1 MIDKYQRLDCKVI
14 ISLINRS
21 KPVMVSALA
30 ALLVFAN
37 VQISQAAT
45 STNVDKFFAAVK
57 SAKPIDIEAARKKYI
72 APNTSADIYAQM
84 VVKHFTG
91 TEYLKTLDKVGN
103 VSPSAHDLPGKLTKS
118 KDGSFKL
125 DSTFNT
131 IDGTYKDFVLNK
143 SKKISSFKVKTTNNT
158 FVSIKDNMQLLTINY
173 NNGGTEF
180 KTGIHWK
187 LPTGYSFVQLDFVNN
202 FGGFKSW
209 SYARG
214 YIRDASGVN
223 HNTVT
228 GPLGCTNTGGKT
240 VIEATTSTVAAIVK
254 NTSSTVIIPMY
265 ASCSGDN
272 YGEISVPFLVQ

>member
-1 MIDKYQRLDCKVI
+1 M
-14 ISLINRS
+14 SLINRS
-21 KPVMVSALA
+21 KPVVVSALA
-30 ALLVFAN
+30 FLLVFAN

-57 SAKPIDIEAARKKYI
+57 SAKPVDIEKARNKYI

-84 VVKHFTG
+84 IVKHFTG
-91 TEYLKTLDKVGN
+91 TEYLKTLDKFGN

-158 FVSIKDNMQLLTINY
+158 FVSIKDNIQLLTINY

-187 LPTGYSFVQLDFVNN
+187 LPTDYSFVQLDFVNN

-214 YIRDASGVN
+214 YIRDAGGVN

-254 NTSSTVIIPMY
+254 NTTSTVIIPMY
-265 ASCSGDN
+265 SSCTGDN

>member
-1 MIDKYQRLDCKVI
+1 MP
-14 ISLINRS
+14 LINKS
-21 KPVMVSALA
+21 KLVMVSALA
-30 ALLVFAN
+30 VFLVFTN

-45 STNVDKFFAAVK
+45 LINVDKFFAAVK
-57 SAKPIDIEAARKKYI
+57 SAKPVDIEAARKKYI
-72 APNTSADIYAQM
+72 VPNSSADIYAQM
-84 VVKHFTG
+84 IVKHFTG

-103 VSPSAHDLPGKLTKS
+103 VSPSAHDLPGKITKS

-125 DSTFNT
+125 DSTFNI

-187 LPTGYSFVQLDFVNN
+187 LPTGHSFVQLDFINN

-209 SYARG
+209 SYDRG
-214 YIRDASGVN
+214 YIRDASGTN
-223 HNTVT
+223 HNVVT
-228 GPLGCTNTGGKT
+228 GPLGCTNSGGKT
-240 VIEATTSTVAAIVK
+240 VIEATTSTNATIVK
-254 NTSSTVIIPMY
+254 NTTSTLVIPMFL
-265 ASCSGDN
+265 SCNGEN
-272 YGEISVPFLVQ
+272 PNEISVPFLVQ

>member
-1 MIDKYQRLDCKVI
+1 VKK
-14 ISLINRS
+14 SLLNVS
-21 KPVMVSALA
+21 KSIVVSALSV
-30 ALLVFAN
+30 LLVISN
-37 VQISQAAT
+37 VQVTQAAT

-57 SAKPIDIEAARKKYI
+57 SAKPVDIEAARKKYMV
-72 APNTSADIYAQM
+72 PNSSADIYAQM
-84 VVKHFTG
+84 IVKHFTG

-103 VSPSAHDLPGKLTKS
+103 VSPSAHDAPGKITKS

-158 FVSIKDNMQLLTINY
+158 FVSIKDNIQLLTINY

-180 KTGIHWK
+180 KNGIHWK
-187 LPTGYSFVQLDFVNN
+187 LPTGFSFVQLNFVNN

-209 SYARG
+209 SFARG

-254 NTSSTVIIPMY
+254 NTTSTVIIPMY
-265 ASCSGDN
+265 ASCTGDN

>member
-1 MIDKYQRLDCKVI
+1 
-14 ISLINRS
+14 
-21 KPVMVSALA
+21 MVSALA
-30 ALLVFAN
+30 VLFVFTN

-57 SAKPIDIEAARKKYI
+57 SAKPVEIEAARKKYI
-72 APNTSADIYAQM
+72 VPNSSADIYARM
-84 VVKHFTG
+84 IVKHFTG

-103 VSPSAHDLPGKLTKS
+103 VSPSAHDLPGKITKS

-143 SKKISSFKVKTTNNT
+143 SKKISSFKVKTTNNA
-158 FVSIKDNMQLLTINY
+158 FVSIKDNIQLLTMNY
-173 NNGGTEF
+173 NNAGTEF

-187 LPTGYSFVQLDFVNN
+187 LPTGYSFVQLDFINN

-228 GPLGCTNTGGKT
+228 GPLGCTSTGGKT
-240 VIEATTSTVAAIVK
+240 VIEATTSTVATIVK
-254 NTSSTVIIPMY
+254 NTTSTVIIPMY
-265 ASCSGDN
+265 ASCTGDN

>member
-1 MIDKYQRLDCKVI
+1 MDKYQRLDSRVTT
-14 ISLINRS
+14 SHINRS
-21 KPVMVSALA
+21 KSIVVSALSV
-30 ALLVFAN
+30 LLVIAN

-57 SAKPIDIEAARKKYI
+57 SAKPLDIEAARKKYI
-72 APNTSADIYAQM
+72 APNSSADIYAQM
-84 VVKHFTG
+84 IVKHFTG

-103 VSPSAHDLPGKLTKS
+103 VSPTAHDAPGKITKN

-143 SKKISSFKVKTTNNT
+143 SKKISSFKIKTTNDK
-158 FVSIKDNMQLLTINY
+158 FVSTKNNFQLLTINY
-173 NNGGTEF
+173 NNDGTEF

-187 LPTGYSFVQLDFVNN
+187 LPTGYSFVQLDFINN

-223 HNTVT
+223 HDTIT
-228 GPLGCTNTGGKT
+228 GPLGCTNSGGKT
-240 VIEATTSTVAAIVK
+240 VIEATTSSVAAITK
-254 NTSSTVIIPMY
+254 DTTSTIVIPMF
-265 ASCSGDN
+265 ASCN
-272 YGEISVPFLVQ
+272 GENSSEIKVPFTVK

>member
-1 MIDKYQRLDCKVI
+1 MSLVSKSKSIVI
-14 ISLINRS
+14 SVLS
-21 KPVMVSALA
+21 F
-30 ALLVFAN
+30 LLVVAKCAS
-37 VQISQAAT
+37 SQAAT

-57 SAKPIDIEAARKKYI
+57 SAKPVDIEKARKKYI
-72 APNTSADIYAQM
+72 VPNSSADIYAQM
-84 VVKHFTG
+84 IVKHFTG
-91 TEYLKTLDKVGN
+91 TEYLKTLDTVGN
-103 VSPSAHDLPGKLTKS
+103 VSPSAHDLPGKITKS

-143 SKKISSFKVKTTNNT
+143 SKKFLVLKSKLQMIT
-158 FVSIKDNMQLLTINY
+158 FVSIKDNLQFLTINY

-187 LPTGYSFVQLDFVNN
+187 LPTGYSFVQLDFINN

-228 GPLGCTNTGGKT
+228 GPLGCTNSGGKT

-254 NTSSTVIIPMY
+254 NTTSTLIIPMY
-265 ASCSGDN
+265 ASCTGEN

>member
-1 MIDKYQRLDCKVI
+1 M
-14 ISLINRS
+14 
-21 KPVMVSALA
+21 MVSAIA
-30 ALLVFAN
+30 VFLVITN

-57 SAKPIDIEAARKKYI
+57 SAKPVDIEAARKKYI
-72 APNTSADIYAQM
+72 APNSSADIYAQM
-84 VVKHFTG
+84 IVKHFTG
-91 TEYLKTLDKVGN
+91 TEYLKTLDTVGN
-103 VSPSAHDLPGKLTKS
+103 ISPTAHDAPGKITKS

-131 IDGTYKDFVLNK
+131 IDGTYKEFVLNK
-143 SKKISSFKVKTTNNT
+143 SKKISSFKVKTTNNK
-158 FVSIKDNMQLLTINY
+158 FVSIKDNLQLLTINY

-180 KTGIHWK
+180 KNGIHWK
-187 LPTGYSFVQLDFVNN
+187 LPTGYSFVQLDFINN

-223 HNTVT
+223 HDTVT

-240 VIEATTSTVAAIVK
+240 VIEATTSSVAALVK
-254 NTSSTVIIPMY
+254 NTTSTMVIPMY
-265 ASCSGDN
+265 ASCNGDN
-272 YGEISVPFLVQ
+272 LNEIKVPFTVQ

>member
-1 MIDKYQRLDCKVI
+1 MDKHQRLD
-14 ISLINRS
+14 SRMTTSRMNRN
-21 KPVMVSALA
+21 KAIVVSALS
-30 ALLVFAN
+30 ALLVIAN

-57 SAKPIDIEAARKKYI
+57 SAKPLDIEAARKRYI
-72 APNTSADIYAQM
+72 VPNSSADIYAQM
-84 VVKHFTG
+84 IVKHFTG

-103 VSPSAHDLPGKLTKS
+103 VSPTAHDAPGKITKS

-143 SKKISSFKVKTTNNT
+143 SKKISSFKIKTTNDK
-158 FVSIKDNMQLLTINY
+158 FVSTKDNFQLLTINY

-187 LPTGYSFVQLDFVNN
+187 LPTGYSFVQLDYINN

-254 NTSSTVIIPMY
+254 NTTSTVVIPMY
-265 ASCSGDN
+265 ASCTGDN

>member
-1 MIDKYQRLDCKVI
+1 MNKSFVK
-14 ISLINRS
+14 RS
-21 KPVMVSALA
+21 KSLALLA
-30 ALLVFAN
+30 FSVLLVFSN

-45 STNVDKFFAAVK
+45 SSNVDKFFAAVK

-72 APNTSADIYAQM
+72 VANSSADIYAQM
-84 VVKHFTG
+84 IVKHFTG
-91 TEYLKTLDKVGN
+91 TEYLKTLDKFGN
-103 VSPSAHDLPGKLTKS
+103 VSPTAHDLPGKLTKS

-158 FVSIKDNMQLLTINY
+158 FVSTKDNLQLLTINY
-173 NNGGTEF
+173 NNDGTEF

-223 HNTVT
+223 HDTVT
-228 GPLGCTNTGGKT
+228 GPLGCTNSGGKT
-240 VIEATTSTVAAIVK
+240 VIEATTSTVATIVK
-254 NTSSTVIIPMY
+254 NTTSTVIIPMF
-265 ASCSGDN
+265 ASCTGDN
-272 YGEISVPFLVQ
+272 PGEIKVPFLVQ

>member
-1 MIDKYQRLDCKVI
+1 MSV
-14 ISLINRS
+14 INRS
-21 KPVMVSALA
+21 KSITVSALA
-30 ALLVFAN
+30 VLLVFTN
-37 VQISQAAT
+37 VQLSQAAT
-45 STNVDKFFAAVK
+45 TTNVDKFFAAVK
-57 SAKPIDIEAARKKYI
+57 SAKPVNIETARKKYI
-72 APNTSADIYAQM
+72 VPNSSADIYAQM
-84 VVKHFTG
+84 IVKHFSG
-91 TEYLKTLDKVGN
+91 TEYLKTLDKFGN
-103 VSPSAHDLPGKLTKS
+103 VSPSAHDLPGKITKS

-158 FVSIKDNMQLLTINY
+158 FVSIKDNIQLLTINY

-223 HNTVT
+223 HNTTT

-265 ASCSGDN
+265 ASCTGDN

>member
-1 MIDKYQRLDCKVI
+1 MATSRM
-14 ISLINRS
+14 NRN
-21 KPVMVSALA
+21 KAIVVSVLS
-30 ALLVFAN
+30 ALLVIAN

-45 STNVDKFFAAVK
+45 SSNVDKFFAAVK
-57 SAKPIDIEAARKKYI
+57 SAKPVDIEAARKKYI
-72 APNTSADIYAQM
+72 VPNSSADIYAQM
-84 VVKHFTG
+84 IVKHFTG
-91 TEYLKTLDKVGN
+91 TEYLKTLDKFGN
-103 VSPSAHDLPGKLTKS
+103 VSPTAHDAPGKITKS

-143 SKKISSFKVKTTNNT
+143 SKKISSFKIKTTNDK
-158 FVSIKDNMQLLTINY
+158 FVSTRDNFQLLTINY

-187 LPTGYSFVQLDFVNN
+187 LPTGYSFVQLDYINN

-254 NTSSTVIIPMY
+254 NTTSTVIIPMY
-265 ASCSGDN
+265 ASCTGEN
-272 YGEISVPFLVQ
+272 YGEISVPFLVR

>member
-1 MIDKYQRLDCKVI
+1 MN
-14 ISLINRS
+14 ISPINRS
-21 KPVMVSALA
+21 KSVMVSVLA
-30 ALLVFAN
+30 VLLVFTN
-37 VQISQAAT
+37 VQMSQAAA

-57 SAKPIDIEAARKKYI
+57 SAKPVDIEAARKKYI
-72 APNTSADIYAQM
+72 VPNSSADIYAQM
-84 VVKHFTG
+84 IVKHFTG

-103 VSPSAHDLPGKLTKS
+103 VSPSAHDLPGKITKS
-118 KDGSFKL
+118 KDGSFRL

-143 SKKISSFKVKTTNNT
+143 SKKISSFKVKTTNNK
-158 FVSIKDNMQLLTINY
+158 FVSIKDNLQLLTINY

-223 HNTVT
+223 HNAVT
-228 GPLGCTNTGGKT
+228 GPLGCTNSGGKA

-254 NTSSTVIIPMY
+254 NTTSTVIIPMY
-265 ASCSGDN
+265 ASCTGDN

>member
-1 MIDKYQRLDCKVI
+1 M
-14 ISLINRS
+14 SLTNRS
-21 KPVMVSALA
+21 KSVVVSALSV
-30 ALLVFAN
+30 LLVFSN

-57 SAKPIDIEAARKKYI
+57 SAKPVDIEAARKKYI
-72 APNTSADIYAQM
+72 ASGTSADIYAQM
-84 VVKHFTG
+84 IVKHFTG

-103 VSPSAHDLPGKLTKS
+103 VSPSAHDLPGKITKS

-143 SKKISSFKVKTTNNT
+143 SKKISSFKVKTTNNA
-158 FVSIKDNMQLLTINY
+158 FVSIKDNIQLLTMNY
-173 NNGGTEF
+173 NNAGTEF

-187 LPTGYSFVQLDFVNN
+187 LPTGYSFVQLDFINN
-202 FGGFKSW
+202 FGGLKSW

-240 VIEATTSTVAAIVK
+240 VIEATTSSVAAIVK
-254 NTSSTVIIPMY
+254 NTTSTIILPMF
-265 ASCSGDN
+265 ASCTGDN

>member
-1 MIDKYQRLDCKVI
+1 MNKPQYLDSGVKM
-14 ISLINRS
+14 SFINRS
-21 KPVMVSALA
+21 KSVAVLVLSVF
-30 ALLVFAN
+30 LLVSN

-72 APNTSADIYAQM
+72 VPNSSADIYAQM
-84 VVKHFTG
+84 IVKHFSG
-91 TEYLKTLDKVGN
+91 TEYLKTLDKFGN
-103 VSPSAHDLPGKLTKS
+103 VSPSAHDLPGKITKS

-143 SKKISSFKVKTTNNT
+143 SKKISSFKVKTTNNK

-173 NNGGTEF
+173 NNAGTEF

-187 LPTGYSFVQLDFVNN
+187 LPTGYSFVQLDFINN
-202 FGGFKSW
+202 FGGLKSW

-228 GPLGCTNTGGKT
+228 GPLGCTNSGGKT

-254 NTSSTVIIPMY
+254 NTTSTVIIPMY
-265 ASCSGDN
+265 ASCTGDN

>member
-1 MIDKYQRLDCKVI
+1 MTTSRL
-14 ISLINRS
+14 NRN
-21 KPVMVSALA
+21 KAIVVSALS
-30 ALLVFAN
+30 ALLVIAN

-45 STNVDKFFAAVK
+45 SSNVDKFFAAVK
-57 SAKPIDIEAARKKYI
+57 SAKPLDIEAARKKYI
-72 APNTSADIYAQM
+72 VPNSSADIYAQM
-84 VVKHFTG
+84 IVKHFTG
-91 TEYLKTLDKVGN
+91 TEYLKTLDKFGN
-103 VSPSAHDLPGKLTKS
+103 VSPTAHDAPGKITKS

-143 SKKISSFKVKTTNNT
+143 SKKISSFKIKTTNDK
-158 FVSIKDNMQLLTINY
+158 FVSTKDNFQLLTINY

-187 LPTGYSFVQLDFVNN
+187 LPTGYSFVQLDYVNN

-254 NTSSTVIIPMY
+254 NTTSTVIIPMY
-265 ASCSGDN
+265 ASCTGEN

>member
-1 MIDKYQRLDCKVI
+1 MNNSIT
-14 ISLINRS
+14 S
-21 KPVMVSALA
+21 KRKSVLVFLFSALFMFSNIQ
-30 ALLVFAN
+30 L
-37 VQISQAAT
+37 SQAAT
-45 STNVDKFFAAVK
+45 SSTVDKFFAAVK
-57 SAKPIDIEAARKKYI
+57 SAKPLDIDVARKKYI
-72 APNTSADIYAQM
+72 VPNSSADIYARM
-84 VVKHFTG
+84 IVKHFTG
-91 TEYLKTLDKVGN
+91 TEYLKTLDTVGN
-103 VSPSAHDLPGKLTKS
+103 VSPTAHDLPGKITKD

-143 SKKISSFKVKTTNNT
+143 SKKISSFKVKTTNT
-158 FVSIKDNMQLLTINY
+158 KFVSINGNLQNLVMDY

-187 LPTGYSFVQLDFVNN
+187 LPTGFSFVQLDFVNN

-240 VIEATTSTVAAIVK
+240 VIEATTSSVAAIVK
-254 NTSSTVIIPMY
+254 NTTSTMVIPMY
-265 ASCSGDN
+265 ASCT
-272 YGEISVPFLVQ
+272 GENSNEIKVPFTVQ

>member
-1 MIDKYQRLDCKVI
+1 MA
-14 ISLINRS
+14 
-21 KPVMVSALA
+21 SALA
-30 ALLVFAN
+30 ILLVFAN

-57 SAKPIDIEAARKKYI
+57 SAKPVDIESARKKYI

-84 VVKHFTG
+84 IVKHFTG
-91 TEYLKTLDKVGN
+91 TEYMKTLDKFGN

-143 SKKISSFKVKTTNNT
+143 SKKISSFKVKTTNNS
-158 FVSIKDNMQLLTINY
+158 FVSIKDNIQLLTLNY

-202 FGGFKSW
+202 FGGLKSW

-240 VIEATTSTVAAIVK
+240 VMEATTSTVAAIVQ
-254 NTSSTVIIPMY
+254 NTTSTVIIPMF
-265 ASCSGDN
+265 ASCTGTN
-272 YGEISVPFLVQ
+272 YEEISVPFLVQ

>member
-1 MIDKYQRLDCKVI
+1 VNTFFV
-14 ISLINRS
+14 NRS
-21 KPVMVSALA
+21 KSVMVSALA
-30 ALLVFAN
+30 VLFVFTN

-57 SAKPIDIEAARKKYI
+57 SAKPVDIEAARKKYI
-72 APNTSADIYAQM
+72 VPNSSADIYAQM
-84 VVKHFTG
+84 IVKHFTG

-103 VSPSAHDLPGKLTKS
+103 VSPSAHDLPGKITKS

-143 SKKISSFKVKTTNNT
+143 SKKISSFKVKTTNNA
-158 FVSIKDNMQLLTINY
+158 FVSIKDNIQLLTMNY
-173 NNGGTEF
+173 NNAGTEF

-187 LPTGYSFVQLDFVNN
+187 LPTGYSFVQLDFINN

-214 YIRDASGVN
+214 YIRYASGVN

-254 NTSSTVIIPMY
+254 NTTSTIIIPMF
-265 ASCSGDN
+265 ASCTGDN

>member
-1 MIDKYQRLDCKVI
+1 M
-14 ISLINRS
+14 SLVTRS
-21 KPVMVSALA
+21 KSIVISVLSL
-30 ALLVFAN
+30 LLVVAN
-37 VQISQAAT
+37 VQVAQAAT

-57 SAKPIDIEAARKKYI
+57 SAKPLDIEAARKKYI
-72 APNTSADIYAQM
+72 APNSSADIYAQM
-84 VVKHFTG
+84 IVKHFTG

-103 VSPSAHDLPGKLTKS
+103 VSPSAHDLPGKITKS

-143 SKKISSFKVKTTNNT
+143 SKKISSFKIKTTNDK
-158 FVSIKDNMQLLTINY
+158 FVSIKDNLQLLTINY

-187 LPTGYSFVQLDFVNN
+187 LPTGYSFVQVDFINN

-223 HNTVT
+223 HDAVT
-228 GPLGCTNTGGKT
+228 GPLGCTNSGGKT
-240 VIEATTSTVAAIVK
+240 VIEATTSSVAAIVK
-254 NTSSTVIIPMY
+254 NTTSTFVIPMF
-265 ASCSGDN
+265 ASCTGVN
-272 YGEISVPFLVQ
+272 PGEISVPFLVQ

>member
-1 MIDKYQRLDCKVI
+1 MK
-14 ISLINRS
+14 S
-21 KPVMVSALA
+21 KLVMASVFSV
-30 ALLVFAN
+30 LLVFTN
-37 VQISQAAT
+37 VQVSQAAT

-57 SAKPIDIEAARKKYI
+57 SAKPVDIEVARKKYI
-72 APNTSADIYAQM
+72 VPNSSADIYAQM

-91 TEYLKTLDKVGN
+91 TEYLKTLDTVGN
-103 VSPSAHDLPGKLTKS
+103 VSPTAHDLPGKITKN
-118 KDGSFKL
+118 KDGSLKL

-143 SKKISSFKVKTTNNT
+143 TKKISSFKVKTTNT
-158 FVSIKDNMQLLTINY
+158 KFVSIKDNLQLLTINY

-187 LPTGYSFVQLDFVNN
+187 LPTGYSFVQLDFINN

-223 HNTVT
+223 HDTVT

-240 VIEATTSTVAAIVK
+240 VIEATTSSVAAIVK
-254 NTSSTVIIPMY
+254 NTTSTMVIPMY
-265 ASCSGDN
+265 ASCTGDN
-272 YGEISVPFLVQ
+272 LNEIKVPFTVQ

>member
-1 MIDKYQRLDCKVI
+1 MNKHQYLDSGVKM
-14 ISLINRS
+14 SFINRS
-21 KPVMVSALA
+21 KSVAVLALSVF
-30 ALLVFAN
+30 LLVSN

-72 APNTSADIYAQM
+72 VPNSSADIYAQM
-84 VVKHFTG
+84 IVKHFTG

-103 VSPSAHDLPGKLTKS
+103 VSPSAHDLPGKITKS

-143 SKKISSFKVKTTNNT
+143 SKRISSFKIKTTNNK
-158 FVSIKDNMQLLTINY
+158 FVSIKDNLQLLTINY

-254 NTSSTVIIPMY
+254 NTTATVVIPMH
-265 ASCSGDN
+265 ASCTGDN

>member
-1 MIDKYQRLDCKVI
+1 M
-14 ISLINRS
+14 SFINRS
-21 KPVMVSALA
+21 KSVAVLALSVF
-30 ALLVFAN
+30 LLVSN

-72 APNTSADIYAQM
+72 VPNSSADIYAQM
-84 VVKHFTG
+84 IVKHFTG

-103 VSPSAHDLPGKLTKS
+103 VSPSAHDLPGKITKS

-143 SKKISSFKVKTTNNT
+143 SKRISSFKIKTTNNK
-158 FVSIKDNMQLLTINY
+158 FVSIKDNLQLLTINY

-254 NTSSTVIIPMY
+254 NTTATVVIPMH
-265 ASCSGDN
+265 ASCTGDN

>member
-1 MIDKYQRLDCKVI
+1 MASVF
-14 ISLINRS
+14 S
-21 KPVMVSALA
+21 V
-30 ALLVFAN
+30 LLVFTN
-37 VQISQAAT
+37 VQVSQAAT

-57 SAKPIDIEAARKKYI
+57 SAKPVDIEVARKKYI
-72 APNTSADIYAQM
+72 VPNSSADIYAQM

-91 TEYLKTLDKVGN
+91 TEYLKTLDTVGN
-103 VSPSAHDLPGKLTKS
+103 VSPTAHDLPGKITKN
-118 KDGSFKL
+118 KDGSLKL

-143 SKKISSFKVKTTNNT
+143 SKKISSFKVKTTNT
-158 FVSIKDNMQLLTINY
+158 KFVSIKDNLQLLTINY

-187 LPTGYSFVQLDFVNN
+187 LPTGYSFVQLDFINN

-223 HNTVT
+223 HDTVT

-240 VIEATTSTVAAIVK
+240 VIEATTSSVAAIVK
-254 NTSSTVIIPMY
+254 NTTSTMVIPMY
-265 ASCSGDN
+265 ASCTGDN
-272 YGEISVPFLVQ
+272 LNEIKVPFTVQ

>member
-1 MIDKYQRLDCKVI
+1 
-14 ISLINRS
+14 
-21 KPVMVSALA
+21 MVSGLSV
-30 ALLVFAN
+30 LLVFAN

-57 SAKPIDIEAARKKYI
+57 SAKPLDIEAARKKYI
-72 APNTSADIYAQM
+72 VPNSSADIYAQM
-84 VVKHFTG
+84 IVKHFTG
-91 TEYLKTLDKVGN
+91 TEYLKTLDNVGN
-103 VSPSAHDLPGKLTKS
+103 VSPSAHDLPGKITKS

-143 SKKISSFKVKTTNNT
+143 SNKISSFKVKTTNDK
-158 FVSIKDNMQLLTINY
+158 FVSTKDNLQKISLNY
-173 NNGGTEF
+173 NNAGTEF

-209 SYARG
+209 TYARG

-228 GPLGCTNTGGKT
+228 GPLGCTNSGGKT
-240 VIEATTSTVAAIVK
+240 VIEATTSSVAAIVK
-254 NTSSTVIIPMY
+254 NTTSTIVIPMY
-265 ASCSGDN
+265 ASCTGDN

>member
-1 MIDKYQRLDCKVI
+1 LDSKVKK
-14 ISLINRS
+14 SLLIRS
-21 KPVMVSALA
+21 KSIVVSALSV
-30 ALLVFAN
+30 LLVISN
-37 VQISQAAT
+37 VQVAQAAT

-72 APNTSADIYAQM
+72 VPNTSADIYAQM
-84 VVKHFTG
+84 IVKHFTG

-103 VSPSAHDLPGKLTKS
+103 VSPSAHDLPGKITKN

-158 FVSIKDNMQLLTINY
+158 FVSIKDNLQLLTINY

-223 HNTVT
+223 HNGVT

-240 VIEATTSTVAAIVK
+240 VIEISTSSVAAIVK
-254 NTSSTVIIPMY
+254 NTTSTVIIPMY
-265 ASCSGDN
+265 SSCPGDN

>member
-1 MIDKYQRLDCKVI
+1 LDSKVKKSLLIKCKSI
-14 ISLINRS
+14 A
-21 KPVMVSALA
+21 VSALSV
-30 ALLVFAN
+30 LLVISN
-37 VQISQAAT
+37 VQVAQAAT

-57 SAKPIDIEAARKKYI
+57 SAKPVAIEAARKKYMV
-72 APNTSADIYAQM
+72 PNSSADIYAQM
-84 VVKHFTG
+84 IVKHFTG

-103 VSPSAHDLPGKLTKS
+103 VSPSAHDLPGKITKG

-158 FVSIKDNMQLLTINY
+158 FVSIKNNIQMLTMNY
-173 NNGGTEF
+173 NNAGTEF

-187 LPTGYSFVQLDFVNN
+187 LPTGYSFVQLDFINN

-240 VIEATTSTVAAIVK
+240 VIEATTSSVAVIVK
-254 NTSSTVIIPMY
+254 NTTSTVIIPMY
-265 ASCSGDN
+265 ASCTGDN

>member
-1 MIDKYQRLDCKVI
+1 MDSIVKK
-14 ISLINRS
+14 SLSIKS
-21 KPVMVSALA
+21 KSIAVSALSV
-30 ALLVFAN
+30 LLVISN
-37 VQISQAAT
+37 VQVAQAAT
-45 STNVDKFFAAVK
+45 STNVDKFFAAVR
-57 SAKPIDIEAARKKYI
+57 SAKPVDIEAARKKYI
-72 APNTSADIYAQM
+72 VPNSSADIYAQM
-84 VVKHFTG
+84 IVKHFTG
-91 TEYLKTLDKVGN
+91 TEYLKTLDKFGN
-103 VSPSAHDLPGKLTKS
+103 VSPSAHDAPGKITKS

-143 SKKISSFKVKTTNNT
+143 SKKISSFKVKTTNNK
-158 FVSIKDNMQLLTINY
+158 FVSIKGNMQLLSINY
-173 NNGGTEF
+173 NDAGTEF

-228 GPLGCTNTGGKT
+228 GPLGCTNSGAKT

-254 NTSSTVIIPMY
+254 NTTSTIIIPMY
-265 ASCSGDN
+265 ASCTGDN
-272 YGEISVPFLVQ
+272 YGEISVPFIVQ